1 MTGDRIITLSGGVG
15 GAKLVLGLSHVLSA
29 ENLMVVTNTADDF
42 DHLGL
47 RICPDTDTV
56 IYTLAGLSDPQR
68 GWGRVNETWTF
79 MEALRTMGGPD
90 WFNLGDGDLAL
101 HVMRTDRLNAGE
113 TLTDVTHR
121 IAADLGIGPAVVP
134 MCNQPVSTMVQTP
147 DGPLAF
153 QNYFVREQCAP
164 KVTGFEFAGIEAAH
178 PNPVLLGAL
187 DENPAAIII
196 APSNPYVSVDPI
208 LAVPGL
214 RSALKESKTPIVA
227 VSPIIGGQAI
237 KGPAAKMMAELG
249 GPVST
254 VEIARFYQGF
264 LDGLIIDEIDR
275 HLASE
280 VAAFGMEVRVA
291 QTVMKGLDDRIALA
305 RTAISF
311 ADELSERGGQ

>member
-1 MTGDRIITLSGGVG
+1 MTGDRIIALSGGVG

-56 IYTLAGLSDPQR
+56 IYTLSGLSDPQR
-68 GWGRVNETWTF
+68 GWGRVNETWKF
-79 MEALRTMGGPD
+79 MEALRAMGGPD

-113 TLTDVTHR
+113 TLTDVMR
-121 IAADLGIGPAVVP
+121 QIAADLGIGPVVVP
-134 MCNQPVSTMVQTP
+134 MCDQPVSTMVQTT

-153 QNYFVREQCAP
+153 QHYFVREQCAP
-164 KVTGFEFAGIEAAH
+164 TVTGFEFAGIDAAL
-178 PNPVLLGAL
+178 PNPVLMEAL
-187 DENPAAIII
+187 DDKPAAILI

-214 RSALKESKTPIVA
+214 RSALKQSKTPIIA

-249 GPVST
+249 ASVST

-264 LDGLIIDEIDR
+264 VDGLIIDEIDR
-275 HLASE
+275 HLAAE
-280 VAAFGMEVRVA
+280 VAAFGIEVRVA
-291 QTVMKGLDDRIALA
+291 QTVMRSLDDRIALA
-305 RTAISF
+305 RLALSF
-311 ADELSERGGQ
+311 ADELRERDGQ